1 MRGSMRA
8 GEEVE
13 ALAASLRGLADALTA
28 FDSYRPGTFL
38 ALDEVLGVGS
48 SEDIREGEA

>member
-1 MRGSMRA
+1 MRP

-38 ALDEVLGVGS
+38 ALDEVLGAGTR
-48 SEDIREGEA
+48 EDSTEDEE